1 MYRQTVP
8 IALALCLL
16 VLGACAA
23 PATRVVAPPPLPPEA
38 PAHGPLA
45 ETRRH
50 LARDLQQSDVA
61 LAQGLTFSPTRA
73 AHLRMTTAALDYIDA
88 GDTEHALDLL
98 ERAISVDGT
107 VGYAFV
113 YIGYIHAREGRTEQA
128 QAFIDR
134 ATGLLPI
141 DPALDQELA
150 EVRSSAATSPKRQG
164 GERW

>member
-1 MYRQTVP
+1 MYRRTVP

-16 VLGACAA
+16 VLAACAA
-23 PATRVVAPPPLPPEA
+23 PVTRVVAPPPPPEP
-38 PAHGPLA
+38 PAQGPLA

-61 LAQGLTFSPTRA
+61 LVQGLTFSPTRA
-73 AHLRMTTAALDYIDA
+73 AHLRMTTAALDYIEA

-113 YIGYIHAREGRTEQA
+113 YLGYIHAREGRTEQA
-128 QAFIDR
+128 QAFVDR
-134 ATGLLPI
+134 ATGLLPD
-141 DPALDQELA
+141 DPALDRELV
-150 EVRSSAATSPKRQG
+150 ELRSSAATGPKRQG
-164 GERW
+164 GE